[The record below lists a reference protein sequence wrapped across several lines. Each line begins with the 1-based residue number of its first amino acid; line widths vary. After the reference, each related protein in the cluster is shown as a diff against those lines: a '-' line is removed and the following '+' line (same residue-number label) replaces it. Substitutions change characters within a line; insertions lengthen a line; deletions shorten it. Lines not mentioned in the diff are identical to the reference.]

1 MAYTTP
7 HAPSAGRPRLLTL
20 PFTLASRVFRPARP
34 GRLTDGA
41 IETAQM
47 ARTVIGIAATLW
59 MIYAYPLQQSMSS
72 FAQDKLAETLISAG
86 LLTVAGP
93 LVLVA
98 FVAAAR
104 PPGRAVYVR
113 RLSGPVTGFGAL
125 FVTVLVLFLL
135 LQNSGGARLAPELG
149 PFRFVFLLV
158 ALAAVLFAVPFGLA
172 SAFLCVHYVFR
183 TGDVHEVLPPL
194 LSPLLV
200 WVMFGFQFAG
210 RSPVDAPQT
219 VQYLFLF
226 GPPLSV
232 TLLSAWELR
241 RLRTRFGVTVRGA
254 LHRGRRPVRW

>member
-7 HAPSAGRPRLLTL
+7 HAPSGRRPRLLTL
-20 PFTLASRVFRPARP
+20 PFTLASRAFRPTRP
-34 GRLTDGA
+34 GRLTDRA

-47 ARTVIGIAATLW
+47 MRTVIGVAATIW
-59 MIYAYPLQQSMSS
+59 MVYAYPLQQSVSS
-72 FAQDKLAETLISAG
+72 FAQDKLTEALISTG
-86 LLTVAGP
+86 VLIVVGP
-93 LVLVA
+93 LSLVV

-113 RLSGPVTGFGAL
+113 RLSGPVTGFSAL
-125 FVTVLVLFLL
+125 LATVLLLFLL
-135 LQNSGGARLAPELG
+135 LQNSGGARLAPQLG

-158 ALAAVLFAVPFGLA
+158 DLAAVLFAVPFGLA

-200 WVMFGFQFAG
+200 WVMFGFQLADG
-210 RSPVDAPQT
+210 SPVAAPQA

-241 RLRTRFGVTVRGA
+241 RLRTQFGVTVRGA
-254 LHRGRRPVRW
+254 LHRGHRPGQW

>member
-7 HAPSAGRPRLLTL
+7 HAPSGRRPRLLML

-47 ARTVIGIAATLW
+47 MRTVVGIAATIW
-59 MIYAYPLQQSMSS
+59 MIYAYPLQQSASS
-72 FAQDKLAETLISAG
+72 FAQDKLAETLISTG
-86 LLTVAGP
+86 VLVVVGP
-93 LVLVA
+93 LALMA

-113 RLSGPVTGFGAL
+113 RLSGPVTGFGTL
-125 FVTVLVLFLL
+125 FATVLVLFLL
-135 LQNSGGARLAPELG
+135 LQNSGGARLAPQLG
-149 PFRFVFLLV
+149 PFRFIFLLV
-158 ALAAVLFAVPFGLA
+158 ALATVLFAVPFGLT

-200 WVMFGFQFAG
+200 WVMFGFQLAG
-210 RSPVDAPQT
+210 GSPVAAPQT
-219 VQYLFLF
+219 VQFLFLF
-226 GPPLSV
+226 GPPVSV

-254 LHRGRRPVRW
+254 LHRGRRPRR